1 MIIKFLLEKDR
12 EFVSNYLDID
22 TKEMTDEEIENKL
35 DEIIKEIENRNGG
48 KYFD

>member
-22 TKEMTDEEIENKL
+22 TKGMTDEEVENKL
-35 DEIIKEIENRNGG
+35 DEIIKEIENE
-48 KYFD
+48 K

>member
-22 TKEMTDEEIENKL
+22 TKEMTDEEVENKL
-35 DEIIKEIENRNGG
+35 DEIIKEIDNERQN
-48 KYFD
+48 